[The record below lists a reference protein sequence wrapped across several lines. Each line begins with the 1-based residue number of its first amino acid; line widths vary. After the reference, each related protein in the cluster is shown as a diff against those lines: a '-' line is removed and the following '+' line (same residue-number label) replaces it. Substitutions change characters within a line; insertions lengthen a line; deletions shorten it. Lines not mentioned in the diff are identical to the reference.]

1 MGHKGLLWMTALL
14 TGILCFA
21 PVKETSAL
29 SLDEIL
35 ANMQSI
41 YEKTDD
47 LKANFIQEVTIKSMN
62 RTEREEGVFYF
73 KNPRRM
79 VWDYTKPKAKKL
91 VINPK
96 TAWFYIPEDS
106 AVYIQDADSVFKSR
120 IGIRFLSGM
129 GKIQEDFHIAFSSPD
144 HADREGN
151 YLLKLTPKEPD
162 FGVGELLLT
171 VNKESFHISRLSF
184 SDTYGNAT
192 RLHFRNLRINN
203 KLPEKMFTFI
213 PPSGAEVYNAR

>member
-1 MGHKGLLWMTALL
+1 MAALL
-14 TGILCFA
+14 TGILYFTSA
-21 PVKETSAL
+21 KETAAL
-29 SLDEIL
+29 SLDEIM
-35 ANMQSI
+35 ANMQRI

-47 LKANFIQEVTIKSMN
+47 LKANFIQEVTIRSMN

-79 VWDYTKPKAKKL
+79 VWDYTKPKTKKL

-96 TAWFYIPEDS
+96 TAWFYIPEDG
-106 AVYIQDADSVFKSR
+106 AVYIQDAESVFKSR

-129 GKIQEDFHIAFSSPD
+129 GKLQEDFHIAFCLPD

-151 YLLKLTPKEPD
+151 YLLKLAPREPD

-171 VNKESFHISRLSF
+171 VDKESFHIIRLSF
-184 SDTYGNAT
+184 ADTYGNAT
-192 RLHFRNLRINN
+192 KLHFRNLKINN

-213 PPSGAEVYNAR
+213 PPAGVEVYNAR